1 MNKTQTQ
8 QEPLTDLFNDYCN
21 YLEYGL
27 VPQNGF
33 HKLVVEEL
41 FAKGI
46 TLQELKDFQNRRA
59 ARLEAKAERALE
71 CCCGLLCYDLTE
83 LITHLEGLAT
93 RDGHGLMGKGGKS
106 RA

>member
-1 MNKTQTQ
+1 MNKTRTEQ
-8 QEPLTDLFNDYCN
+8 LADLLIDYQD
-21 YLEYGL
+21 YLRLGK

-41 FAKGI
+41 FVKGI

-59 ARLEAKAERALE
+59 ARLEAKAGRALE
-71 CCCGLLCYDLTE
+71 CRCGLLCYDLTE